1 METFVAK
8 KLKYVVKY
16 ILIKY
21 IWRKSM
27 KVRKAIIPAAGLGT
41 RFLPATKAQPK
52 EMIPIVDKPTI
63 QYIVE
68 EAVAAGIEDIL
79 IISGR
84 NKRAIEDHFDKSYE
98 LEEELHRK
106 GKQELLSVV
115 QEISNIAN
123 IHYIRQKEAKGL
135 GHAIYCAKSFI
146 GNEPFAVMLGDDI
159 VDSPV
164 PCIKQLIDVYNEY
177 QTTILGVQ
185 KVPLQDVTK
194 YGVIGGTQIDERV
207 YKVKGLVEKPE
218 VEQAPS
224 NIAILGRYIISPRIF
239 EFLQTAT
246 PGKNGEIWLTDAL
259 QKLMEQEAMY
269 AFDFEGDRYDVGDR
283 IGFLKA
289 TVEFALKRDEL
300 KDEFTAFLKHKMDQ
314 LPE

>member
-1 METFVAK
+1 
-8 KLKYVVKY
+8 
-16 ILIKY
+16 
-21 IWRKSM
+21 M

-68 EAVAAGIEDIL
+68 EAAAAGIEDIL

-115 QEISNIAN
+115 ESISGIAN

-146 GNEPFAVMLGDDI
+146 GEEPFAVMLGDDI
-159 VDSPV
+159 VDSQT
-164 PCIKQLIDVYNEY
+164 PCIKQLIDIYDEY

-185 KVPLQDVTK
+185 KVPPQEVSK
-194 YGVIGGTQIDERV
+194 YGIIGGTQIDERV
-207 YKVKGLVEKPE
+207 YKVRELVEKPDAG
-218 VEQAPS
+218 QAPS

-239 EFLQTAT
+239 EFLEAAV

-259 QKLMEQEAMY
+259 EKLMEKEAMY
-269 AFDFEGDRYDVGDR
+269 AYNFEGDRFDVGDR

-289 TVEFALKRDEL
+289 TVEFALKRDDL
-300 KDEFTAFLKHKMDQ
+300 KNEFSEFLKNRIEPM
-314 LPE
+314 L

>member
-1 METFVAK
+1 
-8 KLKYVVKY
+8 
-16 ILIKY
+16 
-21 IWRKSM
+21 M

-68 EAVAAGIEDIL
+68 EAAAAGIEDIL

-115 QEISNIAN
+115 EEISNIAN

-146 GNEPFAVMLGDDI
+146 GEEPFAVLLGDDI
-159 VDSPV
+159 VDSQK
-164 PCIKQLIDVYNEY
+164 PCIKQLINIYDEY

-185 KVPLQDVTK
+185 KVPLQDVSK
-194 YGVIGGTQIDERV
+194 YGIIEGTQIDERV
-207 YKVKGLVEKPE
+207 FKVKGLVEKPE

-239 EFLQTAT
+239 EFLEAAT

-259 QKLMEQEAMY
+259 EKLMEKEAMY
-269 AFDFEGDRYDVGDR
+269 AYNFEGDRFDVGDR

-289 TVEFALKRDEL
+289 TVEFALKREDLREDFSVYL
-300 KDEFTAFLKHKMDQ
+300 KNKIGQ
-314 LPE
+314 LP